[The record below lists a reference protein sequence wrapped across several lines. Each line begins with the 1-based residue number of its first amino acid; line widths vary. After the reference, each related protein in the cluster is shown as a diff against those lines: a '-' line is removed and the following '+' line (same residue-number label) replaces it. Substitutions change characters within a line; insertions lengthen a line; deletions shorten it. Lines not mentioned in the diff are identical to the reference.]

1 MKLVQI
7 GTVGHYG
14 YALTGAKKIPCD
26 MAGICAPNPCDNP
39 ENAKKKW
46 EALGSSPR
54 IYDDPIAMME
64 EVCPDIAVINTVMA
78 DNARYAMEALKRG
91 ISVFLEKPMATTPE
105 DLEQLEKVYKSS
117 RAIYAP
123 EKNVCLTAMFGIDYN
138 PAFETAYRYVKSG
151 ALGDIVLANGQKS
164 YRMGNRAKYYSDR
177 QRYGGTIPWVAIHA
191 IEWVTRIGRLR
202 PVTATAYGS
211 TAHNAGNGTMEA
223 ATLTLFEC
231 EGGKMA
237 SVSADVLRPAAAP
250 SHGDDRIRLVGSEGI
265 LEVRGGQV
273 IVIDKEGEKILT
285 QVQTETEL
293 FEELILEIRGE
304 GRCRVR
310 PEDGFLAT
318 RAALAARESED
329 TGRSV
334 TIK

>member
-1 MKLVQI
+1 MKLIQI

-14 YALTGAKKIPCD
+14 YALTGARKIPCD
-26 MAGICAPNPCDNP
+26 MAGICGPNPCDNP
-39 ENAKKKW
+39 ESAQKKW
-46 EALGSSPR
+46 EALGCSPR

-64 EVCPDIAVINTVMA
+64 EIRPDIAVINTVMA

-91 ISVFLEKPMATTPE
+91 ISVFLEKPMATTLQE
-105 DLEQLEKVYKSS
+105 LEQLEAVYRESK
-117 RAIYAP
+117 AKYAQ
-123 EKNVCLTAMFGIDYN
+123 EKNVCLTAMFGIDYS

-164 YRMGNRAKYYSDR
+164 YRMGNRSKYYSDR
-177 QRYGGTIPWVAIHA
+177 ERYGGTIPWVAIHA
-191 IEWVTRIGRLR
+191 IEWVTRIGGLR

-223 ATLTLFEC
+223 STLTLFGC

-250 SHGDDRIRLVGSEGI
+250 SHGDDRIRLVGSEGV
-265 LEVRGGQV
+265 LEVRGDQV
-273 IVIDKEGEKILT
+273 IVIDREGERILP
-285 QVQTETEL
+285 QVNTETEL

-304 GRCRVR
+304 GECRVR

-318 RAALAARESED
+318 RAALAARESQD
-329 TGRSV
+329 TGKMIEV
-334 TIK
+334 

>member
-1 MKLVQI
+1 MKLIQI
-7 GTVGHYG
+7 GAAGHYV
-14 YALTGAKKIPCD
+14 YALASAKKYSCE
-26 MAGICAPNPCDNP
+26 MAGISFPDPEDNRG
-39 ENAKKKW
+39 AVKSW
-46 EALGSSPR
+46 EKYGYSPR
-54 IYDDPIAMME
+54 IFDDPFAMMD
-64 EVCPDIAVINTVMA
+64 EVRPDIAIINTVMG

-91 ISVFLEKPMATTPE
+91 ISVFLEKPMATTME
-105 DLEQLEKVYKSS
+105 ELDRLESVYREAKQK
-117 RAIYAP
+117 YAP
-123 EKNVCLTAMFGIDYN
+123 EKNVCLTAMFGIDYS
-138 PAFETAYRYVKSG
+138 PAFETAYRYVQSG

-164 YRMGNRAKYYSDR
+164 YRMGSRAKFYSDR

-191 IEWVTRIGRLR
+191 IEWVTRIGGLR

-223 ATLTLFEC
+223 STLTLFGC

-250 SHGDDRIRLVGSEGI
+250 SHGDDRLRLVGSGGI

-273 IVIDKEGEKILT
+273 IVIDKEGERLLPL
-285 QVQTETEL
+285 VQTETEL

-304 GRCRVR
+304 GQCRVR

-329 TGRSV
+329 TGRNIEV
-334 TIK
+334 

>member
-1 MKLVQI
+1 MKLIQI
-7 GTVGHYG
+7 GTVGHYK
-14 YALTGAKKIPCD
+14 YALNGAKKIPCD
-26 MAGICAPNPCDNP
+26 MAGICAPCPYDKA
-39 ENAKKKW
+39 ENAKEKW

-54 IYDDPIAMME
+54 IFDDPIEMME
-64 EVCPDIAVINTVMA
+64 EIRPDIAVINTVMG

-91 ISVFLEKPMATTPE
+91 ISVFMEKPMATTME
-105 DLEQLEKVYKSS
+105 DLDALENAYHTS
-117 RAIYAP
+117 REIYAP
-123 EKNVCLTAMFGIDYN
+123 KKNVCLTTMFGIDYS

-151 ALGDIVLANGQKS
+151 ALGEIVLANGQKS
-164 YRMGNRAKYYSDR
+164 YRMGNRAGYHSDR
-177 QRYGGTIPWVAIHA
+177 QLYGGTIPWVAIHA
-191 IEWVTRIGRLR
+191 IEWVTRIGGLR
-202 PVTATAYGS
+202 PVMATAYGS

-223 ATLTLFEC
+223 STLTLFGC

-250 SHGDDRIRLVGSEGI
+250 SHGDDRIRLVGSQGI

-273 IVIDKEGEKILT
+273 TVIDTEGERILPPT
-285 QVQTETEL
+285 PSETEL

-304 GRCRVR
+304 GHCRVR

-329 TGRSV
+329 TGRSIP
-334 TIK
+334 IK